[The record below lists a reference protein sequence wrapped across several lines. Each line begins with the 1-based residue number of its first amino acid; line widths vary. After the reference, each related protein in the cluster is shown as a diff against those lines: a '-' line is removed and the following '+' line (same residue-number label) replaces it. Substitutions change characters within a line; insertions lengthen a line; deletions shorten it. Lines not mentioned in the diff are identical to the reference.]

1 MKCESSARTND
12 HDDSAQHA
20 GTLQRTNRF
29 QHNQRRIRARE
40 SFTLAKDPATRLMGY
55 LGTIS
60 LYSTLLALGY
70 VVALFRRG
78 RQTLTNGVI
87 LQGKLPPLKPLY
99 VHALLSMIFK
109 PKQLPDDLR
118 SHGSMPKLSINSTEI
133 AVNRDTLAKY
143 RSNCELLSEGKE
155 LPILYPAVESFCMNL
170 ACMCLPAFPIS
181 VIGGVLARYK
191 ATMHRAIMESEVLT
205 YR

>member
-1 MKCESSARTND
+1 
-12 HDDSAQHA
+12 
-20 GTLQRTNRF
+20 
-29 QHNQRRIRARE
+29 
-40 SFTLAKDPATRLMGY
+40 MGY

-78 RQTLTNGVI
+78 KQTLTNGVI

-143 RSNCELLSEGKE
+143 RNKCELSDGKE
-155 LPILYPAVESFCMNL
+155 LPILYPTVESFCMNL

>member
-1 MKCESSARTND
+1 
-12 HDDSAQHA
+12 
-20 GTLQRTNRF
+20 
-29 QHNQRRIRARE
+29 
-40 SFTLAKDPATRLMGY
+40 MGY
-55 LGTIS
+55 FGTIS

-143 RSNCELLSEGKE
+143 RSKCGMHPVGSSLPEGKE
-155 LPILYPAVESFCMNL
+155 VPILYPTVESFCMNL

-191 ATMHRAIMESEVLT
+191 ATMHRTIMESEVLT